1 MDKVATKQNKK
12 TTIFSAKNKIKY
24 FWAQFHKIFI
34 TNHHLILNHHGP
46 LLSQIFLMFT
56 LGLTLSEVMAKHK
69 KLEEEEAEKVEL
81 NAADADLEVSKMLTL
96 SFLKAL

>member
-1 MDKVATKQNKK
+1 
-12 TTIFSAKNKIKY
+12 
-24 FWAQFHKIFI
+24 
-34 TNHHLILNHHGP
+34 
-46 LLSQIFLMFT
+46 MFT